1 MYTPEYFIEKLQ
13 LAPHVEGGYYREI
26 YNDTSN
32 RIGIEDYDGKR
43 SLSTTIYYL
52 LKLGQVSKFH
62 KLKSNEIWF
71 YHYGSPLTIHMIDT
85 EGKYSKV
92 VLGLNIEK
100 GELPQLIVPAN
111 TIFGA
116 EVVEGGTF
124 TLVSCMVSPGFDF
137 KDFQMYS
144 RDELINEYPDHKE
157 IIYKLN
163 G

>member
-1 MYTPEYFIEKLQ
+1 MFNAEYFIEKLE
-13 LAPHVEGGYYREI
+13 LSPHIEGGYYREI

-32 RIGIEDYDGKR
+32 NIAIENYEGKR

-52 LKLGQVSKFH
+52 LKSGQVSKFH
-62 KLKSNEIWF
+62 KLISDEIWF
-71 YHYGSPLTIHMIDT
+71 YHYGTSLAIHMID
-85 EGKYSKV
+85 EQGKYSKAI
-92 VLGLNIEK
+92 LGLNIEE

-116 EVVEGGTF
+116 EVVEDGDF

-137 KDFQMYS
+137 KDFKMYS
-144 RDELINEYPDHKE
+144 RCELINEYPEYNE
-157 IIYKLN
+157 IIDRLN